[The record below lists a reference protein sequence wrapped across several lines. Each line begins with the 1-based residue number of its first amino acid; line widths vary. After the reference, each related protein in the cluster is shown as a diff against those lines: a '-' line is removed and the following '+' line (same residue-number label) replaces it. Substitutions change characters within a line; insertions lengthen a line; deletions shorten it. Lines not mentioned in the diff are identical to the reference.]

1 MKTPIKILPYTA
13 IIILL
18 QSCDIKK
25 EASKTKN
32 DIDFSEW
39 VKTETF
45 RKGDT
50 VTFVVPKITYKDTVI
65 TTVSTQG
72 TILKTYYD
80 TNGNISKSDCI
91 SSEMALIQERLT
103 NLTDK
108 SKSKESSKEEKIDN
122 TFIYVIAGATVL
134 MFLIVII
141 ALFIYLKSQSNKFAS
156 LLSNLPK

>member
-1 MKTPIKILPYTA
+1 MKTLIKILLIA
-13 IIILL
+13 ILL

-50 VTFVVPKITYKDTVI
+50 VTFVVPNVIYKDTVI

-80 TNGNISKSDCI
+80 NKGNISKSDCI

-103 NLTDK
+103 NLIDQ
-108 SKSKESSKEEKIDN
+108 SKIKESSKEEKIDN
-122 TFIYVIAGATVL
+122 TFIYLIAGVIVI

-141 ALFIYLKSQSNKFAS
+141 ALFIYVKSQTNKFTS

>member
-1 MKTPIKILPYTA
+1 MKTLIKILLIA
-13 IIILL
+13 IVL

-39 VKTETF
+39 VKSETF

-50 VTFVVPKITYKDTVI
+50 VTFVVPNVIYKDTVI
-65 TTVSTQG
+65 TTISTQG

-80 TNGNISKSDCI
+80 NKGNISKSDCI

-103 NLTDK
+103 KLTDQ
-108 SKSKESSKEEKIDN
+108 SKIKESSKEENIDN
-122 TFIYVIAGATVL
+122 TFIYVIAGAIVL

-141 ALFIYLKSQSNKFAS
+141 ALFIYLKSQSNKFNI